1 MIGLFLLAAAA
12 PPPPAA
18 AMKADQTADTTVM
31 GSISL
36 KPNPGDPPSN
46 ALDKV
51 NCADVVVTAT
61 DDAGQVVASAPA
73 HAGAAKGECV
83 YSLKVPH
90 GKNVLIGLREVKL
103 PVTGMRKAGGSDAET
118 QISKHAPAGN
128 NPGII
133 ISSGRAG
140 QFDVF
145 IKAAPA
151 SAYKAAAFSG
161 DGAHAFKYSNA
172 TGPVRRD
179 LNATFMFR
187 PASNG
192 QTETK

>member
-1 MIGLFLLAAAA
+1 MIGLFLLAATAQT
-12 PPPPAA
+12 PPPEV
-18 AMKADQTADTTVM
+18 MKADQAAATDVM
-31 GSISL
+31 GTISL

-46 ALDKV
+46 VLDKV

-61 DDAGQVVASAPA
+61 DEAGQVVASTPTRP
-73 HAGAAKGECV
+73 GAAKGECV

-103 PVTGMRKAGGSDAET
+103 PLTGMRKAGGSDAET
-118 QISKHAPAGN
+118 QINKHAPAGN

-151 SAYKAAAFSG
+151 SAYKAAAFNG
-161 DGAHAFKYSNA
+161 DGAHAFKNSNA

-179 LNATFMFR
+179 LSATIMFR
-187 PASNG
+187 PVTNG
-192 QTETK
+192 ATETK